1 MSPPFDISDPYGGI
15 YFIFYY
21 LCAPQRV
28 FIAFFP
34 TIIDNQFLTTLSNI
48 FIHMFKGLSS
58 NYSRLSQL
66 LALVVFFLMSSCVG
80 RKDVDYFQ
88 LNEESGRTSDTTDV
102 LKVFEPKIQ
111 ANDILGIHVASIN
124 AEAASFFNP
133 SERSD
138 GTSGNDLTSYLV
150 DLNGEIEMPLVG
162 KVKVAGLSTREIRET
177 LRGKLEKYL
186 QNPTVR
192 VYLESYKVTI
202 LGEVRL
208 PGVYNVR
215 NEKLSLTDAVG
226 LAGDLTIYGDRKSV
240 MVIREQDGKKIF
252 TKLDLTT
259 RDLFKSDLYYL
270 RPGDIVYIPSGKG
283 RIASADAFYRIAPI
297 ALSALTLFTLIAIRL
312 NNN

>member
-1 MSPPFDISDPYGGI
+1 M
-15 YFIFYY
+15 
-21 LCAPQRV
+21 L
-28 FIAFFP
+28 
-34 TIIDNQFLTTLSNI
+34 
-48 FIHMFKGLSS
+48 KGLSS
-58 NYSRLSQL
+58 NYNRLSQI
-66 LALVVFFLMSSCVG
+66 LVIVVYLLMSSCVG

-88 LNEESGRTSDTTDV
+88 LNDESGRGSDTTDV

-111 ANDILGIHVASIN
+111 TNDILGIHVASIN

-138 GTSGNDLTSYLV
+138 ASGGNDLTSYLV

-186 QNPTVR
+186 QSPTVR

-202 LGEVRL
+202 LGEVRV

-240 MVIREQDGKKIF
+240 MVIREQDGKKVF

-259 RDLFKSDLYYL
+259 RDLFKSELYYL

-297 ALSALTLFTLIAIRL
+297 VLSALTLFTLIAIRL